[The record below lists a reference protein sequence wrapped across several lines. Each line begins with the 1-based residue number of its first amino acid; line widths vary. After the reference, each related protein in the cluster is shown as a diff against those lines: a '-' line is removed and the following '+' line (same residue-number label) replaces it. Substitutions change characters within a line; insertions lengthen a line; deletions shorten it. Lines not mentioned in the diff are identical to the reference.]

1 MSHLES
7 GALIDGFRVGQQLY
21 AGKMARIFSVMYAD
35 GRPSPFPM
43 VMKVPKL
50 SQGDGGENVT
60 SFEVELQLFE
70 AISGPFM
77 PRFVAAG
84 DLGIQTPYLVIEY
97 ISGKTLEEW
106 LANLP
111 QKKDEAELR
120 NISKIFEK
128 VALGLHSM
136 HEQNACHLDLKPANI
151 LIADDSRVILLDFGL
166 SFHGDYPDLL
176 AEEFRAAVGSA
187 AWIAPEQVVGI
198 RGDPRSDLFAVG
210 VMLYEAV
217 TGELP
222 FGAPETQSG
231 LRNRLWIDP
240 MPPRAINTSVP
251 KWMQEVI
258 LKCLQVRAEDRY
270 ASAALLALDLKNPET
285 VRITG
290 LGEKLTGT
298 GIFEKLKRFV
308 WSAGVEYKPSEL
320 PKKTIKE
327 IPIVMVAFPDRV
339 VTDSVLWGLE
349 RLATLALGNR
359 PGARLA
365 VVIVLRSSVVSST
378 KHESS
383 EVTMHRTYLNV
394 MQRWARGVNT
404 EGHQVSFHVI
414 DSDDI
419 AGSLLR
425 FSNENFVDLIIMG
438 AHTKNRGALEA
449 LPNVP
454 MRVAN
459 EAQCTVTLVKER
471 LPFQH
476 LQELVKA

>member
-1 MSHLES
+1 MNRLEP
-7 GALIDGFRVGQQLY
+7 GAVIDSFTLGEQLY
-21 AGKMARIFSVMYAD
+21 AGKMARIFSVTYAD
-35 GRPSPFPM
+35 GRHSPFPM

-50 SQGDGGENVT
+50 SQGDGGENIT

-77 PRFVAAG
+77 PQFVAAG
-84 DLGIQTPYLVIEY
+84 GLEIQTPYLVIEY
-97 ISGKTLEEW
+97 IQGQTLEEW
-106 LANLP
+106 LTKLQEENDQIQLT
-111 QKKDEAELR
+111 
-120 NISKIFEK
+120 NICKIFEK
-128 VALGLHSM
+128 IAHAIHGM

-151 LIADDSRVILLDFGL
+151 LITTDSRVLLLDFGL

-176 AEEFRAAVGSA
+176 AEEFRSAVGSP

-198 RGDPRSDLFAVG
+198 RGDPRSDLFAIG

-222 FGAPETQSG
+222 FGAPQSSSG
-231 LRNRLWIDP
+231 LRSRLWMDP
-240 MPPRAINTSVP
+240 IPPRAINRSLP
-251 KWMQEVI
+251 KWIQEI
-258 LKCLQVRAEDRY
+258 IFKCLQVRAEDRY
-270 ASAALLALDLKNPET
+270 ASAALLALDLRNPET
-285 VRITG
+285 LTITG
-290 LGEKLTGT
+290 FGDKLSGT
-298 GIFEKLKRFV
+298 GLFERLKRFI
-308 WSAGVEYKPSEL
+308 WSAGIEYKPSPL

-365 VVIVLRSSVVSST
+365 VVTVLRSSAVSGT

-383 EVTMHRTYLNV
+383 EVTMHRTYLNS

-404 EGHQVSFHVI
+404 EGHQISFHVI

-425 FSNENFVDLIIMG
+425 FSNENFVDLIIVG
-438 AHTKNRGALEA
+438 AHTKNRGALEI

-471 LPFQH
+471 LPFHH
-476 LQELVKA
+476 LQNLI